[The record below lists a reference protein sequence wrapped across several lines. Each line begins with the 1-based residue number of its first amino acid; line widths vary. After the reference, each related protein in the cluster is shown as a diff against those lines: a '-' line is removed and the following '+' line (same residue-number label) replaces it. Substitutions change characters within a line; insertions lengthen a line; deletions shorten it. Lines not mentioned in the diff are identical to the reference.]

1 MVRPA
6 VAYHVLFYPLGERTH
21 MLVHLNLAGEL
32 ASRGHDVYFLT
43 PDCHQ
48 SFAENV
54 VKQGHSDAQLTF
66 ISYFLNCEWVE
77 HDKQRA
83 AVANPGHG
91 IWMILEALANRT
103 DSIMSNATLIAD
115 LQQLAP
121 SIDIM
126 VADVMAYSGLLAVQ
140 LGIPH
145 IDFDVGT
152 AGSLFE
158 PRFYGAQAVPAY
170 VPAVG
175 TFFPTNGMNL
185 FQRAVNL
192 LITTGAR
199 TLLDLVYRHP
209 SLWVQQMIYKHNLNI
224 TFPYLNP
231 LLLLVNSNFILE
243 PPRPVAPQTKYI
255 GPILPNPPKRLP
267 EDLEAWLQGSIDLGV
282 VYISFG
288 GTLQAPFKASR
299 TILSA
304 IQSLPQVRFI
314 WKLTST
320 ERNKLATELAPLTNL
335 MVREWVPQNDL
346 LGHPKLRAFV
356 TQGGYLSIAESAY
369 HGVPIVGLPL
379 LAGQGEL
386 IRYAADQGRGLLL
399 HKDVLIKG
407 HAEKLQKALRKV
419 LEEPSYALEAKKASI
434 RLQAAPHSYRQQ
446 AAEMVEYA
454 VRVRDHGPFLYT
466 QGQKMHWYQISM
478 LDVAAVAGGLV
489 VVVRW
494 LAKRAWISRRVK
506 QQQVHGREVAAE
518 IVLKQAGAKKV
529 A

>member
-1 MVRPA
+1 
-6 VAYHVLFYPLGERTH
+6 

-48 SFAENV
+48 DFAEKV
-54 VKQGHSDAQLTF
+54 VKQNHPNAQLNYV
-66 ISYFLNCEWVE
+66 SYYLNCEWVE

-83 AVANPGHG
+83 AVANPVHG

-103 DSIMSNATLIAD
+103 DSIMSNTTLIAE
-115 LQQLAP
+115 LQALAP
-121 SIDIM
+121 NIDIM
-126 VADVMAYSGLLAVQ
+126 VADLMAYSGLLAVQ

-175 TFFPTNGMNL
+175 TFFPTNGMS
-185 FQRAVNL
+185 FTQRAVNML
-192 LITTGAR
+192 VTTGAR

-209 SLWVQQMIYKHNLNI
+209 SLWVQKMISKHGLNVS
-224 TFPYLNP
+224 FPYLNP

-255 GPILPNPPKRLP
+255 GPILPNPPKALP
-267 EDLEAWLQGSIDLGV
+267 EDLEAWLQGSSGLGV

-288 GTLQAPFKASR
+288 GTLQAPLKASK
-299 TILSA
+299 TIIAA
-304 IQSLPQVRFI
+304 IQSLPEVRFI
-314 WKLTST
+314 WKLTSA
-320 ERNKLATELAPLTNL
+320 ERNSLAAELAPLGNL

-379 LAGQGEL
+379 IAGQGEL
-386 IRYAADQGRGLLL
+386 IQYAADQGRGVLL
-399 HKDVLIKG
+399 HKDTLIKG
-407 HAEKLQKALRKV
+407 QVEKLRIALRRV
-419 LEEPSYALEAKKASI
+419 LEEPSYALEAKKASV
-434 RLQAAPHSYRQQ
+434 RLQAAPHAYRLQ

-454 VRVRDHGPFLYT
+454 VRVKAHGPFLFT
-466 QGQKMHWYQISM
+466 QGQKMAWYQILM
-478 LDVAAVAGGLV
+478 LDVAVAVAVAVIVVSWLV
-489 VVVRW
+489 N
-494 LAKRAWISRRVK
+494 RAWRSRGATQNDLQGK
-506 QQQVHGREVAAE
+506 MVAAE
-518 IVLKQAGAKKV
+518 ILLKQAAKKG